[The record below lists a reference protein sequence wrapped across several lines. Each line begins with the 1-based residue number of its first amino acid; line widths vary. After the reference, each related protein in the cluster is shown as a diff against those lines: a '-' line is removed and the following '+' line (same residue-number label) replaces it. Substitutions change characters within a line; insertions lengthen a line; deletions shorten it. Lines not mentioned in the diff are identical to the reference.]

1 MGAQE
6 TSGSIRRGLALLF
19 LAALIATATAAV
31 ILAGGGART
40 RPGISRSPYAKWKY
54 GPGKDANYFP
64 IGVWLQDPKNA
75 VKYKAAGINLYVGLW
90 KGPTERQLAALKKA
104 DMLVI
109 CGQNAVGLR
118 HRDDP
123 MVVGWMHGDEP
134 DNAQRRKDGKGYGP
148 PIPPERII
156 ADYRKIRAADPNRPV
171 LLNLGQ
177 GVAWDGWIGRG
188 VRTGHPEDYPRYVK
202 GCDIASFDI
211 YPVVSTRRQ
220 VAGNLWY
227 VARGVQ
233 RLVKWTGGVKPVWNC
248 IECTRISNTKVKPT
262 PHQVRA
268 EVWMSIIH
276 GSRGLIYFVHQFKPR
291 FIEAALL
298 HDRRMLAAVTKI
310 NAQIRALA
318 PVLNSP
324 DIRGAVTVTSSAA
337 KVPIAVMV
345 KRRGGATYVFAVA
358 MRNAPTTGTFRVKL
372 KDQPQAV
379 EVLGEGRKLKAKS
392 GRFTDKFGPYDV
404 HLYKLR

>member
-1 MGAQE
+1 MKHVAWVV
-6 TSGSIRRGLALLF
+6 
-19 LAALIATATAAV
+19 LAAALV
-31 ILAGGGART
+31 AGAGSGA
-40 RPGISRSPYAKWKY
+40 GVSQGSYAKWKY

-75 VKYKAAGINLYVGLW
+75 GKYKAAGINLYVGLW
-90 KGPTERQLAALKKA
+90 KGPTEGQLAALKKA
-104 DMLVI
+104 GMPVI
-109 CGQNAVGLR
+109 CAQNAVGLK
-118 HRDDP
+118 HGDDP
-123 MVVGWMHGDEP
+123 MIVGWLHGDEP
-134 DNAQRRKDGKGYGP
+134 DNAQRRKGGKGYGP
-148 PIPPERII
+148 PVLPETIV
-156 ADYRKIRAADPNRPV
+156 ADYRKMRAADANRPV

-211 YPVVSTRRQ
+211 YPAVSTRKE
-220 VAGNLWY
+220 VAGKLWY
-227 VARGVQ
+227 VARGVE
-233 RLVKWTGGVKPVWNC
+233 RLVKWTGGDKPVWNC
-248 IECTRISNTKVKPT
+248 IECTRIGNAKVKPT

-268 EVWMSIIH
+268 EVWMSIVH

-298 HDRRMLAAVTKI
+298 GDREMLAAVTKI
-310 NAQIRALA
+310 NARIRELA

-324 DIRGAVTVTSSAA
+324 SLPGVATVTSSA
-337 KVPIAVMV
+337 KDVPIAVMV
-345 KRRGGATYVFAVA
+345 KRHGGATYVFAVA
-358 MRNAPTTGTFRVKL
+358 MRDAPTTGTFRLKL
-372 KDQPQAV
+372 KDQPKAV
-379 EVLGEGRKLKAKS
+379 EVLGEGRRLKAKS